1 MPTDPP
7 TQLYDS
13 TRELLAVARAFRH
26 AARRV
31 DHGPAVPAALACLDE
46 TLAVVGE
53 ASAALAEEMRRA
65 HMLSD
70 RSATACVVAL
80 DHLTEALDAARQ
92 ACGVAH
98 GKAALASGAPTTAA
112 L

>member
-7 TQLYDS
+7 TQLYES
-13 TRELLAVARAFRH
+13 ARELLAVARTFRH
-26 AARRV
+26 ATHRV

-46 TLAVVGE
+46 TLVVVGE
-53 ASAALAEEMRRA
+53 ASAALAEEMRRV
-65 HMLSD
+65 HMLSE
-70 RSATACVVAL
+70 RSATACMVAL
-80 DHLTEALDAARQ
+80 DGLTQALGAARE
-92 ACGVAH
+92 ACGIAH